1 MKRVSASVFLLLAL
15 TFAVAPIANA
25 HTTLLSSVPASNAEV
40 TEAPTSIELEF
51 GEDLIALGKG
61 TKVSVIAPS
70 GKDIAMGSATVDKTH
85 VSQPLTFDSTPG
97 VYTVKFRVVAADGH
111 VLEDTYAFTITAGQS
126 ASALAAPIM
135 KPTAHS
141 SGAEEAEEG
150 VGSEEEGGNF
160 LVKGFLVLA
169 TLVIIVLIVRRW
181 QKRQR

>member
-1 MKRVSASVFLLLAL
+1 MKRVSASAFLLLAL
-15 TFAVAPIANA
+15 TFAVAPIASA

-40 TEAPTSIELEF
+40 TEAPTSIEMEF
-51 GEDLIALGKG
+51 GESLIAIGEG

-70 GKDIAMGSATVDKTH
+70 GKDIASGTATVASAH
-85 VSQPLTFDSTPG
+85 VSQPLTVDTTPG
-97 VYTVKFRVVAADGH
+97 TYTVKFRVVAADGH
-111 VLEDTYAFTITAGQS
+111 VLEDTYVFTITAGQS

-135 KPTAHS
+135 KPTAPS

-150 VGSEEEGGNF
+150 IGSEEEGGNL